1 MILVFQDNWK
11 QNPDWLEKLIDTHLR
26 FCVSPLHDKDKWSKL
41 DAEKHPDRAEYI
53 MQHIDEPK
61 TPHYH
66 VMIHCDDNTTF
77 KTMKE
82 ITLQIGLPIPLPVA
96 APDGMYSYFTH
107 EFNKD
112 KAQYDPND
120 IRHYNGSDPSDY
132 LMEIS
137 KKKKSDMML
146 ELSLYFREKLVS
158 KYTDM
163 QLIAAYQ
170 YKNPNY
176 LYIVQSNAF
185 FFKQIIA
192 DNVSDKKRIARE
204 IDKRVIEDVD
214 DAVLSSD

>member
-1 MILVFQDNWK
+1 MILVFKDNWEK
-11 QNPDWLEKLIDTHLR
+11 VPNWKDKLIDTHFR
-26 FCVSPLHDKDKWSKL
+26 FCVSPLHDKDIWTEL
-41 DAEKHPDRAEYI
+41 DAQKHPDREEYI
-53 MQHIDEPK
+53 MKHLGEPK

-82 ITLQIGLPIPLPVA
+82 ITSEIGLPIPKPVP
-96 APDGMYSYFTH
+96 APDGLYSYFTH
-107 EFNKD
+107 EFNKE

-137 KKKKSDMML
+137 KKKKSDIML
-146 ELSLYFREKLVS
+146 ELSKDFRDKLVT
-158 KYTDM
+158 KFTDM
-163 QLIAAYQ
+163 QLIAANNYS
-170 YKNPNY
+170 NPNY

-192 DNVSDKKRIARE
+192 DNISDIQRRAKE
-204 IDKRVIEDVD
+204 IDRLTIKSV
-214 DAVLSSD
+214 